1 MRDKSWFK
9 DTSEN
14 VTRLTFNSRTTSE
27 FSVPCAFP
35 YISFAQ
41 QSEIE
46 TSFADQPPRDVVC
59 ISNQYPSSEGG
70 ISSDSTVNTVLLSVI
85 LPTFQDILP
94 RKQIRSKYTI

>member
-1 MRDKSWFK
+1 MRDKSWII
-9 DTSEN
+9 DRSEN

-70 ISSDSTVNTVLLSVI
+70 ISSDSTVNT
-85 LPTFQDILP
+85 Q
-94 RKQIRSKYTI
+94 